1 MILVSL
7 HESALQ
13 PTELLQ
19 KVCSDEAGGIVSFI
33 GTVRNQTNGRKVKQ
47 LIFETY
53 DAMALKEMNKIAQNC
68 LDRWPVV
75 HLLIAHRKGMLAI
88 GEIPV
93 VIIAVAPHRIAAFE
107 ACQYAIDEL
116 KRTVPIWKKEVY
128 EDGEIWV
135 SAHP

>member
-1 MILVSL
+1 MLLVSL
-7 HESALQ
+7 HESTLHHTTLWQQVYA
-13 PTELLQ
+13 E
-19 KVCSDEAGGIVSFI
+19 EAGGVVSFI

-53 DAMALKEMNKIAQNC
+53 DSMALKEMNKIAHEC
-68 LDRWPVV
+68 LERWPLI
-75 HLLIAHRKGMLAI
+75 HLLIAHRKGTLGI

-93 VIIAVAPHRIAAFE
+93 IIIAVAPHRVAAFE
-107 ACQYAIDEL
+107 ACQYAIDQL